1 MLVGND
7 ASIIRGESVEA
18 DDDYEEVVTGGVS
31 VSEGGRV
38 VEQGVQGQGQPIDVQ
53 GWNNRQRS
61 AGVS

>member
-1 MLVGND
+1 MV
-7 ASIIRGESVEA
+7 RGESVEA
-18 DDDYEEVVTGGVS
+18 DDDYEEVVTGAVS